1 MSKPK
6 SNGKAKVNLGLD
18 DSVNVS
24 SQLNQ
29 SENKGLLL
37 DKEGKGVTGY
47 TEQNEIHP
55 EELDSHLKMIEKQL
69 YEAGVKD
76 DDP

>member
-6 SNGKAKVNLGLD
+6 SNGKAKANVTNVGLD

-29 SENKGLLL
+29 SETKNLIP
-37 DKEGKGVTGY
+37 DKEGGVTGY
-47 TEQNEIHP
+47 TEQNEVHP
-55 EELDSHLKMIEKQL
+55 DELDSHLKMIE
-69 YEAGVKD
+69 
-76 DDP
+76 

>member
-1 MSKPK
+1 MSKIK
-6 SNGKAKVNLGLD
+6 NNGKAKVNVGLD

-29 SENKGLLL
+29 SETKGLIPG
-37 DKEGKGVTGY
+37 DKEGLTGY

-55 EELDSHLKMIEKQL
+55 DELDSQLKIIEKQL

-76 DDP
+76 EE